1 MTRDMTARHV
11 AISDAELDGMTDAL
25 RQMHNDTK
33 PQFLSALDDL
43 AGVLRGE
50 AEKVRRGEHLA
61 STRRNFL
68 RGGLVTAGALGGGL
82 LVAACGDSSTS
93 SSTSDTGAGASSG
106 GGGPDLAVARLAASL
121 EVLAVA
127 TYGTALTAAG
137 TGAFGA
143 VPPAFANFAQ
153 TAQMQHKDHENAWN
167 SALTGAG
174 LQAQTT
180 PDPKYKA
187 IVDQAVPGLK
197 TIADVAG
204 LALTLETV
212 AVQTYVKGA
221 QLVTAKANRQVALT
235 IAPVEAQH
243 VAVLSYVL
251 GKYPVPDTQIGTDMA
266 ASPSDL
272 GG

>member
-1 MTRDMTARHV
+1 MKRRDV
-11 AISDAELDGMTDAL
+11 AISDAELDGMTGEL
-25 RQMHNDTK
+25 RQAHNDTR
-33 PQFLSALDDL
+33 PQFLAAIDDL
-43 AGVLRGE
+43 AGVLRE
-50 AEKVRRGEHLA
+50 QADRVRSGEHLA

-82 LVAACGDSSTS
+82 MVAACGSSSDSSTAS
-93 SSTSDTGAGASSG
+93 GAGATTG
-106 GGGPDLAVARLAASL
+106 GESTDLVVARLAASL

-137 TGAFGA
+137 TGAFGT

-153 TAQMQHKDHENAWN
+153 TAQMQHRDHQNAWN
-167 SALTGAG
+167 SALTAAG
-174 LQAQTT
+174 LQAQTA

-187 IVDQAVPGLK
+187 VVDQAVPGLK
-197 TIADVAG
+197 TIADVAS

-212 AVQTYVKGA
+212 AVETYVKGA
-221 QLVTAKANRQVALT
+221 QLVTAKSSRQIALT

-243 VAVLSYVL
+243 VAVLNYVL

-272 GG
+272 GS